1 MMRQTHINKEIN
13 VYWNIIYQ
21 TVFHFHKWESVIAF
35 ICGLRR
41 FDFNHIY
48 VLARLKCLKLIIS
61 TNN

>member
-1 MMRQTHINKEIN
+1 MMRQTHINKETN

-21 TVFHFHKWESVIAF
+21 TIFHFHKWKSVIAF

-48 VLARLKCLKLIIS
+48 VLACL
-61 TNN
+61 